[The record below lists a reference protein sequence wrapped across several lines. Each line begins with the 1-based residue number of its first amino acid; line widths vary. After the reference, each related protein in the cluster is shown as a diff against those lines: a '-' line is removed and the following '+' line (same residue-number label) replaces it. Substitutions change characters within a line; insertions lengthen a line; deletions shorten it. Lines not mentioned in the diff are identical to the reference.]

1 MPPQLPQNPPWRAR
15 SAGPQHR
22 YICAEDLWRP
32 VREPAGLDIVESG
45 PTIDPLYDLPFE
57 HGLRDQGN
65 TEQPD
70 VIGVGVLPGYQRDE
84 IGAAFVSTC
93 SRAILD
99 AGRVP
104 YYSTDLSNLRSQSVA
119 IRCGFVPAWTEA
131 YVYVPRSERVAGDYL
146 GLKRSRS
153 T

>member
-15 SAGPQHR
+15 SAGPQVR

-32 VREPAGLDIVESG
+32 VREPAGLDIVEPG

-65 TEQPD
+65 TERPD
-70 VIGVGVLPGYQRDE
+70 MIAVVGRKDGQIVSL
-84 IGAAFVSTC
+84 AAAS
-93 SRAILD
+93 
-99 AGRVP
+99 
-104 YYSTDLSNLRSQSVA
+104 
-119 IRCGFVPAWTEA
+119 AWTEA

>member
-1 MPPQLPQNPPWRAR
+1 M
-15 SAGPQHR
+15 G
-22 YICAEDLWRP
+22 
-32 VREPAGLDIVESG
+32 
-45 PTIDPLYDLPFE
+45 PLYDLPFE

-65 TEQPD
+65 TERPD
-70 VIGVGVLPGYQRDE
+70 MIAVVGRKDGQIVILAAASADHDRLWQIGVGVLPGYQRDE

-99 AGRVP
+99 AGQVP

-119 IRCGFVPAWTEA
+119 IRCGFVPAWTKA